1 MAITAAMKR
10 SDFEGFLTPTE
21 SAPIFND
28 AQRISAFQ
36 QLFRR
41 VPLGIN
47 GETIPVITSKPT
59 ANWVEEAS
67 AKPATSM
74 GLGKL
79 TITPKKL
86 AAIYVM
92 SAEVVRANPGGIQ
105 QLIRPALAEAF
116 AAAFDYAV
124 GHNLGGNGT
133 GTGPFAD
140 YALSNADKSV
150 TLGTTGKD
158 SGGVH
163 GDMVA
168 AMKLL
173 AADGKKLTG
182 FAFGPEAEP
191 TFWGATDTTGRPL
204 YAELPLDQEAAV
216 LSAAGQYPARPGL
229 ILNRPAWIG
238 DGVSSDTIAGFAG
251 DFTKG
256 VWGAVG
262 GITYKVSTE
271 APVTI
276 NGEMVSLFEHN
287 LVAVLAEAEYGYVN
301 ADLDAFVKIA
311 PASGDGA

>member
-1 MAITAAMKR
+1 MAITAAMQR
-10 SDFEGFLTPTE
+10 SDFEGFLSPAE

-47 GETIPVITSKPT
+47 GQTIPVVTSKPT
-59 ANWVEEAS
+59 ANWVEEGGQ
-67 AKPATSM
+67 KPATNM

-92 SAEVVRANPGGIQ
+92 SAEVVRANPGGIKE
-105 QLIRPALAEAF
+105 LIRPALAEAF

-124 GHNLGGNGT
+124 GHNLGGDGT

-140 YALSNADKSV
+140 HALANATKSV
-150 TLGTTGKD
+150 TLGSTGKED
-158 SGGVH
+158 GGVH

-173 AADGKKLTG
+173 TADRKKLTG
-182 FAFGPEAEP
+182 FAFGPEVEP

-204 YAELPLDQEAAV
+204 YAELPLDQEAAL
-216 LSAAGQYPARPGL
+216 LSAAGSYPARPGM
-229 ILNRPAWIG
+229 ILNRSTWIG
-238 DGVSSDTIAGFAG
+238 EGVSSETIAGFAG

-262 GITYKVSTE
+262 GISYRVSTE

-276 NGEMVSLFEHN
+276 NGQMVSLWENN

-301 ADLDAFVKIA
+301 ADLDAFVKFA
-311 PASGDGA
+311 PAG